1 MRQVCHRREGGG
13 IIMEEETSIK
23 KRGGFADDCDLVAS
37 MFSWS
42 LEDICN
48 ENLFEV
54 KVIPKLFESVDH
66 YFRSYVCPLLEE
78 TRARLHSSIE
88 IIYRAPTAEVLAL
101 TPCRHDETLLYD
113 VEIDYWRNRYN
124 DRGKEPYKT
133 LPGDVVILADAKPE
147 DVSDLQRE
155 GRTWTLALVTQ
166 IPEDPEDETED
177 PSRDPEDETD
187 DAGTD
192 PEDETEDAST
202 STTSFK
208 IKPSKD
214 IEINAEMQKSLV
226 VIFLTN
232 ITTNRRI
239 WNRLHKFRNLDV
251 IKEVADSMVQEN
263 CSLCSMHSGGAW
275 HESVVRNLSSTLNES
290 QTKAILT
297 CLRKIQCN
305 HSCAVELIWGPPGTG
320 KTKTVSMLL
329 FTLLRMKRRILI
341 CAPTNVAIKE
351 VASRVRKLVI
361 ESSEI
366 GSGTDALFCSLSDI
380 LLFGNKDRLKVNSEI
395 EDISLDYRVKR
406 LRKCFA
412 ALTAKRSC
420 FTSTID
426 FFEDC
431 VCQYY
436 NFLEKELI
444 KEQERDQE
452 NENTEKNCSSEAV
465 VCSGK
470 HKSFLEF
477 MREQFRFNIL
487 QLKRCAFTLC
497 SHTPESY
504 ILKHDIQNMIS
515 LVGLLGSFETLLF
528 RDDVISEELEKL
540 FSRPELAGDSFEVF
554 ADISLLL
561 FSQRS
566 KCLSILKNLR
576 TSLSGFDFKSSMS
589 RRSME
594 NFCFQNAS
602 LIFCTA
608 SSSYKLYSLKM
619 EPMNL
624 LVIDEA
630 AQLKE
635 CESTIPLQLPGIRH
649 AILIGDECQLPAT
662 VESNLSDEAGF
673 GRSLFERLSSLGHPK
688 HLLNMQYRM
697 HPSISTFPNKN
708 FYSNLIIDAP
718 NVRSKSYEKHYLPG
732 SMFGPYSFINVTGGR
747 EEVDDVGHSWRN
759 MVEVAIVL
767 KLVHCLYKEWS
778 GSKQNINIGVISP
791 YAAQVVA
798 IQEKLGHKYK
808 KVNGFSVK
816 VQSIDGFQGGE
827 EDVVI
832 ISTVRSN
839 SDGFIGFMSNRQRIN
854 VSLTRARHC
863 LWILGNERTL
873 ARSGSVWEELVSNA
887 KQRQC
892 FFNADE
898 NKELAKAILEV
909 KKEFDQLDDLLNGN
923 SPLFKC
929 ARWKVLFS
937 ENFRKSFSKLT
948 SVRTKKFVLNLLL
961 RLSSGWRPKKKNVDS
976 VCEKSSQ
983 ILKQFKVE
991 GLYVLCSIDIVKE
1004 EVKYIQVLKVWD
1016 VLPLEDIPRFVKC
1029 LDGIFERQTDDFI
1042 SRCNE
1047 KSLKGNLEAP
1057 KNWSTS
1063 FEIVRYKNLSNSES
1077 RSDSNFGASDA
1088 TCYVENCKVSESLL
1102 LMKFYSL
1109 SSGIVKHL
1117 LSDHDGREIELP
1129 FEVTVEERDM
1139 IAFQRSMF
1147 ILGRSGT
1154 GKTTVL
1160 TMKLFQKEQQSRMA
1174 TEGIGEGI
1182 GNTSKDACCRN
1193 NVENDVKKVED
1204 SVGEAKKI
1212 ALRQLFVTVNPKLC
1226 YAIKHHISHLK
1237 SFASGG
1243 KYLVESSSVG
1253 IEDIDEIAQFED
1265 APYSFVDIPSSSY
1278 PLIISFYKFLMM
1290 LDGTIGNSYFER
1302 FPDVRQ
1308 ILHAEKRNLKS
1319 ISIQTFITTREV
1331 NYDKFCSIYWPHFN
1345 THITKMLD
1353 SSIAFTEIMSHI
1365 KCGLQSGE
1373 FSDGRL
1379 ARKDYV
1385 TLSEVRLSTLSR
1397 EKREMI
1403 YDIYEDYEKMK
1414 IAYGDFDMADFVI
1427 DLHLRLKNVKYE
1439 GDIMDFVYID
1449 EVQDLTMR
1457 QIALFKYICRNVSE
1471 GFVFSGDTAQTIA
1484 RGIDFRFEEI
1494 RNLFYNEFLLGSSSE
1509 GYDGRKEK
1517 GRISKIFHL
1526 SQNFRTHAGILKLA
1540 QSVIDLLYRFFPSFV
1555 DILSPETSLIFGEAP
1570 IWLEARNDENAIVNI
1585 FGKNGNGQTNFVGF
1599 GAEQVILVR
1608 DDSARKE
1615 VYNYVGKQ
1623 ALVLTIM
1630 ECKGLEFQDV
1640 LLYNFFGSSPLKNK
1654 WRVIYEYMKEQNLLD
1669 ESFPTF
1675 NPAKHI
1681 VLCSELKQLYV
1692 AITRTRQRLW
1702 ICENIEELSK
1712 PMFDYWKNKDLVQ
1725 VRKLDDSFALAMQV
1739 ASSPEE
1745 WTSRG
1750 YKLLN
1755 EGNYEMATMCFER
1768 AGDIY
1773 GEKVAKAAGLKA
1785 TADRVHRSNPEKAS
1799 ITRRQ
1804 AAEIYES
1811 IGKAEHAAECFYM
1824 LREYKR
1830 AGQNYLQCGESAR
1843 ERAGECFCLAG
1854 CYKLAAEVYARGFH
1868 FSEFLSACT
1877 KGELFDMGLQYIQ
1890 CWKQEAT
1897 ANKYR
1902 SREMDKTE
1910 KEFLENCAFHYHKL
1924 NDNRAMMRYVR
1935 AFNSMDAI
1943 RTFLNALGC
1952 FDELLSLEEEFGN
1965 FLEAA
1970 KIAKLKGEL
1979 LVEAD
1984 LFGKAGH
1991 FKQSAMLILWYVFA
2005 NSLWSSGSKGWPLKQ
2020 FPQKEE
2026 LLENAK
2032 SFAKNESNQF
2042 FELVCLEAEILLH
2055 DQSNLFIMKQHL
2067 NSSQRHN
2074 SIKGEI
2080 LSARKILDA
2089 HFHLNSSEYVWEN
2102 DLVLDL
2108 ASFLDEKLSKNE
2120 VSIETLIYSWS
2131 FWKDKIVNIFECL
2144 GCLETQDV
2152 SEYGSYGEFCLNYLG
2167 VQRHFNNLSPT
2178 FVLINSDADWVREV
2192 DYRYIKRNGKRN
2204 GKLISLD
2211 VHHFVSASQN
2221 YWSSELISVGM
2232 KVLTNLE
2239 SLYEFSIKNSFSLF
2253 CQSRSL
2259 AYIFEISK
2267 FLLNSKFLVRCHSDN
2282 KELQKFVG
2290 MSTRHFFSYIYPLD
2304 WRESLKRNMVS
2315 FRRTETCSNLL
2326 REMIFENVHLK
2337 NNLSYGKLG
2346 RIALIILGSGKLYNG
2361 LHAKIMDG
2369 LKWNSSWNDL
2379 IEDLCRNA
2387 AMENLAGNNI
2397 GPGELSLKRMLHG
2410 ALIDAYNAN
2419 WEKEEDYIS
2428 PVCFLYLVERQL
2440 ILLSCSQGYFLA
2452 TKSSFVEWLIY
2463 KDGNG
2468 SQTSRL
2474 GEQAPQYTK
2483 IMLKAMVEIVH
2494 QFLYDKK
2501 GTMEW
2506 IRKCRENVKDAYAV
2520 VVLRLVVII
2529 CLLYLNFGICG
2540 NTLHDLLGRNYIT
2553 EQLPRDFYDAL
2564 WKRRKRNSFS
2574 VDVNVLAEAFN
2585 KMGNSLVIVSL
2596 GKNYSKNICPDAI
2609 FVDMKANQRM
2619 EDRLR
2624 ELFPRIDEAAQDHTV
2639 AVELDT
2645 SSSREGIDPPD
2656 TCDQRK
2662 GSQLPSSIISLTTD
2676 GNTSIK
2682 EKCKGRLPL
2691 IPGQLWEL
2699 LETLKSRTHGADERS
2714 LVVNDST
2721 VKVGCNGPGPL
2732 RVYSRRKIKENA
2744 KGMAVELDD
2753 YGRN

>member
-1 MRQVCHRREGGG
+1 
-13 IIMEEETSIK
+13 
-23 KRGGFADDCDLVAS
+23 
-37 MFSWS
+37 
-42 LEDICN
+42 
-48 ENLFEV
+48 
-54 KVIPKLFESVDH
+54 
-66 YFRSYVCPLLEE
+66 
-78 TRARLHSSIE
+78 
-88 IIYRAPTAEVLAL
+88 
-101 TPCRHDETLLYD
+101 
-113 VEIDYWRNRYN
+113 
-124 DRGKEPYKT
+124 
-133 LPGDVVILADAKPE
+133 
-147 DVSDLQRE
+147 
-155 GRTWTLALVTQ
+155 
-166 IPEDPEDETED
+166 
-177 PSRDPEDETD
+177 
-187 DAGTD
+187 
-192 PEDETEDAST
+192 
-202 STTSFK
+202 
-208 IKPSKD
+208 
-214 IEINAEMQKSLV
+214 
-226 VIFLTN
+226 
-232 ITTNRRI
+232 
-239 WNRLHKFRNLDV
+239 
-251 IKEVADSMVQEN
+251 
-263 CSLCSMHSGGAW
+263 MHSGGAW
-275 HESVVRNLSSTLNES
+275 HENVVRNLSSTLNES

-412 ALTAKRSC
+412 ALTAK
-420 FTSTID
+420 
-426 FFEDC
+426 
-431 VCQYY
+431 
-436 NFLEKELI
+436 
-444 KEQERDQE
+444 
-452 NENTEKNCSSEAV
+452 
-465 VCSGK
+465 
-470 HKSFLEF
+470 
-477 MREQFRFNIL
+477 
-487 QLKRCAFTLC
+487 
-497 SHTPESY
+497 SY

-540 FSRPELAGDSFEVF
+540 FSRPELAEDSFEVF

-619 EPMNL
+619 EPLNL

-747 EEVDDVGHSWRN
+747 EEVDDVGHSRRN

-854 VSLTRARHC
+854 VSLTG
-863 LWILGNERTL
+863 LGNERTL
-873 ARSGSVWEELVSNA
+873 ARSGSVWEELVSDA

-1016 VLPLEDIPRFVKC
+1016 VLPLEDIPRFVKR

-1047 KSLKGNLEAP
+1047 KCLKGNLEVP
-1057 KNWSTS
+1057 K
-1063 FEIVRYKNLSNSES
+1063 IGQPLLRLSVIRILATVNP
-1077 RSDSNFGASDA
+1077 GAIQIL
-1088 TCYVENCKVSESLL
+1088 VL
-1102 LMKFYSL
+1102 LML
-1109 SSGIVKHL
+1109 HAMW
-1117 LSDHDGREIELP
+1117 R
-1129 FEVTVEERDM
+1129 T
-1139 IAFQRSMF
+1139 QR
-1147 ILGRSGT
+1147 RSGT

-1331 NYDKFCSIYWPHFN
+1331 NYDKFLFN
-1345 THITKMLD
+1345 LLATFQYTHTKMLD

-1385 TLSEVRLSTLSR
+1385 TLSEVRLSTLS
-1397 EKREMI
+1397 
-1403 YDIYEDYEKMK
+1403 
-1414 IAYGDFDMADFVI
+1414 
-1427 DLHLRLKNVKYE
+1427 
-1439 GDIMDFVYID
+1439 DIMDFVYID

-1457 QIALFKYICRNVSE
+1457 QIAL
-1471 GFVFSGDTAQTIA
+1471 
-1484 RGIDFRFEEI
+1484 
-1494 RNLFYNEFLLGSSSE
+1494 SST
-1509 GYDGRKEK
+1509 
-1517 GRISKIFHL
+1517 F
-1526 SQNFRTHAGILKLA
+1526 AGI
-1540 QSVIDLLYRFFPSFV
+1540 
-1555 DILSPETSLIFGEAP
+1555 PETSLIFGEAP
-1570 IWLEARNDENAIVNI
+1570 IWLEARNDENAIVTI
-1585 FGKNGNGQTNFVGF
+1585 FGNNGNGQTNFVGF

-1630 ECKGLEFQDV
+1630 ECKGLEFQ
-1640 LLYNFFGSSPLKNK
+1640 
-1654 WRVIYEYMKEQNLLD
+1654 
-1669 ESFPTF
+1669 
-1675 NPAKHI
+1675 
-1681 VLCSELKQLYV
+1681 
-1692 AITRTRQRLW
+1692 
-1702 ICENIEELSK
+1702 
-1712 PMFDYWKNKDLVQ
+1712 
-1725 VRKLDDSFALAMQV
+1725 
-1739 ASSPEE
+1739 
-1745 WTSRG
+1745 
-1750 YKLLN
+1750 LLN

-1799 ITRRQ
+1799 IARRQ

-1824 LREYKR
+1824 LRKYKR

-1868 FSEFLSACT
+1868 FSESCLHVP
-1877 KGELFDMGLQYIQ
+1877 
-1890 CWKQEAT
+1890 
-1897 ANKYR
+1897 
-1902 SREMDKTE
+1902 RE
-1910 KEFLENCAFHYHKL
+1910 
-1924 NDNRAMMRYVR
+1924 
-1935 AFNSMDAI
+1935 
-1943 RTFLNALGC
+1943 
-1952 FDELLSLEEEFGN
+1952 
-1965 FLEAA
+1965 
-1970 KIAKLKGEL
+1970 
-1979 LVEAD
+1979 
-1984 LFGKAGH
+1984 
-1991 FKQSAMLILWYVFA
+1991 
-2005 NSLWSSGSKGWPLKQ
+2005 NSLTW
-2020 FPQKEE
+2020 
-2026 LLENAK
+2026 A
-2032 SFAKNESNQF
+2032 
-2042 FELVCLEAEILLH
+2042 C
-2055 DQSNLFIMKQHL
+2055 
-2067 NSSQRHN
+2067 
-2074 SIKGEI
+2074 
-2080 LSARKILDA
+2080 
-2089 HFHLNSSEYVWEN
+2089 
-2102 DLVLDL
+2102 
-2108 ASFLDEKLSKNE
+2108 
-2120 VSIETLIYSWS
+2120 
-2131 FWKDKIVNIFECL
+2131 NIF
-2144 GCLETQDV
+2144 
-2152 SEYGSYGEFCLNYLG
+2152 S
-2167 VQRHFNNLSPT
+2167 
-2178 FVLINSDADWVREV
+2178 
-2192 DYRYIKRNGKRN
+2192 
-2204 GKLISLD
+2204 
-2211 VHHFVSASQN
+2211 
-2221 YWSSELISVGM
+2221 
-2232 KVLTNLE
+2232 
-2239 SLYEFSIKNSFSLF
+2239 
-2253 CQSRSL
+2253 
-2259 AYIFEISK
+2259 
-2267 FLLNSKFLVRCHSDN
+2267 
-2282 KELQKFVG
+2282 
-2290 MSTRHFFSYIYPLD
+2290 
-2304 WRESLKRNMVS
+2304 
-2315 FRRTETCSNLL
+2315 
-2326 REMIFENVHLK
+2326 
-2337 NNLSYGKLG
+2337 
-2346 RIALIILGSGKLYNG
+2346 
-2361 LHAKIMDG
+2361 
-2369 LKWNSSWNDL
+2369 
-2379 IEDLCRNA
+2379 
-2387 AMENLAGNNI
+2387 AGN
-2397 GPGELSLKRMLHG
+2397 
-2410 ALIDAYNAN
+2410 
-2419 WEKEEDYIS
+2419 
-2428 PVCFLYLVERQL
+2428 
-2440 ILLSCSQGYFLA
+2440 
-2452 TKSSFVEWLIY
+2452 
-2463 KDGNG
+2463 
-2468 SQTSRL
+2468 
-2474 GEQAPQYTK
+2474 
-2483 IMLKAMVEIVH
+2483 
-2494 QFLYDKK
+2494 
-2501 GTMEW
+2501 
-2506 IRKCRENVKDAYAV
+2506 
-2520 VVLRLVVII
+2520 
-2529 CLLYLNFGICG
+2529 
-2540 NTLHDLLGRNYIT
+2540 
-2553 EQLPRDFYDAL
+2553 
-2564 WKRRKRNSFS
+2564 RKR
-2574 VDVNVLAEAFN
+2574 L
-2585 KMGNSLVIVSL
+2585 
-2596 GKNYSKNICPDAI
+2596 
-2609 FVDMKANQRM
+2609 Q
-2619 EDRLR
+2619 
-2624 ELFPRIDEAAQDHTV
+2624 
-2639 AVELDT
+2639 
-2645 SSSREGIDPPD
+2645 
-2656 TCDQRK
+2656 
-2662 GSQLPSSIISLTTD
+2662 
-2676 GNTSIK
+2676 IK
-2682 EKCKGRLPL
+2682 
-2691 IPGQLWEL
+2691 
-2699 LETLKSRTHGADERS
+2699 
-2714 LVVNDST
+2714 
-2721 VKVGCNGPGPL
+2721 
-2732 RVYSRRKIKENA
+2732 
-2744 KGMAVELDD
+2744 
-2753 YGRN
+2753 

>member
-1 MRQVCHRREGGG
+1 
-13 IIMEEETSIK
+13 MEEETSIK

-426 FFEDC
+426 F
-431 VCQYY
+431 
-436 NFLEKELI
+436 
-444 KEQERDQE
+444 
-452 NENTEKNCSSEAV
+452 
-465 VCSGK
+465 
-470 HKSFLEF
+470 
-477 MREQFRFNIL
+477 
-487 QLKRCAFTLC
+487 LKIAFVT
-497 SHTPESY
+497 
-504 ILKHDIQNMIS
+504 
-515 LVGLLGSFETLLF
+515 
-528 RDDVISEELEKL
+528 
-540 FSRPELAGDSFEVF
+540 
-554 ADISLLL
+554 
-561 FSQRS
+561 
-566 KCLSILKNLR
+566 
-576 TSLSGFDFKSSMS
+576 
-589 RRSME
+589 
-594 NFCFQNAS
+594 
-602 LIFCTA
+602 
-608 SSSYKLYSLKM
+608 
-619 EPMNL
+619 
-624 LVIDEA
+624 
-630 AQLKE
+630 QLKE

-747 EEVDDVGHSWRN
+747 EEVDDVGHSRRN

-873 ARSGSVWEELVSNA
+873 ARSGSVWEELVSDA

-1016 VLPLEDIPRFVKC
+1016 VLPLEDIPRFVKR

-1457 QIALFKYICRNVSE
+1457 QIALFKIN
-1471 GFVFSGDTAQTIA
+1471 
-1484 RGIDFRFEEI
+1484 
-1494 RNLFYNEFLLGSSSE
+1494 SE

-1785 TADRVHRSNPEKAS
+1785 TA
-1799 ITRRQ
+1799 T
-1804 AAEIYES
+1804 
-1811 IGKAEHAAECFYM
+1811 ECIAQI
-1824 LREYKR
+1824 LKR
-1830 AGQNYLQCGESAR
+1830 
-1843 ERAGECFCLAG
+1843 
-1854 CYKLAAEVYARGFH
+1854 
-1868 FSEFLSACT
+1868 
-1877 KGELFDMGLQYIQ
+1877 
-1890 CWKQEAT
+1890 
-1897 ANKYR
+1897 
-1902 SREMDKTE
+1902 
-1910 KEFLENCAFHYHKL
+1910 
-1924 NDNRAMMRYVR
+1924 
-1935 AFNSMDAI
+1935 
-1943 RTFLNALGC
+1943 
-1952 FDELLSLEEEFGN
+1952 LLSPVGRLLKFMN
-1965 FLEAA
+1965 QL
-1970 KIAKLKGEL
+1970 AKL
-1979 LVEAD
+1979 
-1984 LFGKAGH
+1984 
-1991 FKQSAMLILWYVFA
+1991 SML
-2005 NSLWSSGSKGWPLKQ
+2005 Q
-2020 FPQKEE
+2020 
-2026 LLENAK
+2026 NA
-2032 SFAKNESNQF
+2032 
-2042 FELVCLEAEILLH
+2042 
-2055 DQSNLFIMKQHL
+2055 FI
-2067 NSSQRHN
+2067 
-2074 SIKGEI
+2074 
-2080 LSARKILDA
+2080 
-2089 HFHLNSSEYVWEN
+2089 
-2102 DLVLDL
+2102 
-2108 ASFLDEKLSKNE
+2108 
-2120 VSIETLIYSWS
+2120 
-2131 FWKDKIVNIFECL
+2131 C
-2144 GCLETQDV
+2144 
-2152 SEYGSYGEFCLNYLG
+2152 
-2167 VQRHFNNLSPT
+2167 
-2178 FVLINSDADWVREV
+2178 
-2192 DYRYIKRNGKRN
+2192 
-2204 GKLISLD
+2204 
-2211 VHHFVSASQN
+2211 
-2221 YWSSELISVGM
+2221 
-2232 KVLTNLE
+2232 
-2239 SLYEFSIKNSFSLF
+2239 
-2253 CQSRSL
+2253 
-2259 AYIFEISK
+2259 
-2267 FLLNSKFLVRCHSDN
+2267 
-2282 KELQKFVG
+2282 
-2290 MSTRHFFSYIYPLD
+2290 
-2304 WRESLKRNMVS
+2304 
-2315 FRRTETCSNLL
+2315 
-2326 REMIFENVHLK
+2326 
-2337 NNLSYGKLG
+2337 
-2346 RIALIILGSGKLYNG
+2346 
-2361 LHAKIMDG
+2361 
-2369 LKWNSSWNDL
+2369 
-2379 IEDLCRNA
+2379 
-2387 AMENLAGNNI
+2387 
-2397 GPGELSLKRMLHG
+2397 
-2410 ALIDAYNAN
+2410 
-2419 WEKEEDYIS
+2419 
-2428 PVCFLYLVERQL
+2428 
-2440 ILLSCSQGYFLA
+2440 
-2452 TKSSFVEWLIY
+2452 
-2463 KDGNG
+2463 
-2468 SQTSRL
+2468 
-2474 GEQAPQYTK
+2474 
-2483 IMLKAMVEIVH
+2483 
-2494 QFLYDKK
+2494 
-2501 GTMEW
+2501 
-2506 IRKCRENVKDAYAV
+2506 
-2520 VVLRLVVII
+2520 
-2529 CLLYLNFGICG
+2529 
-2540 NTLHDLLGRNYIT
+2540 
-2553 EQLPRDFYDAL
+2553 
-2564 WKRRKRNSFS
+2564 
-2574 VDVNVLAEAFN
+2574 
-2585 KMGNSLVIVSL
+2585 
-2596 GKNYSKNICPDAI
+2596 
-2609 FVDMKANQRM
+2609 
-2619 EDRLR
+2619 
-2624 ELFPRIDEAAQDHTV
+2624 
-2639 AVELDT
+2639 
-2645 SSSREGIDPPD
+2645 
-2656 TCDQRK
+2656 
-2662 GSQLPSSIISLTTD
+2662 
-2676 GNTSIK
+2676 
-2682 EKCKGRLPL
+2682 
-2691 IPGQLWEL
+2691 
-2699 LETLKSRTHGADERS
+2699 
-2714 LVVNDST
+2714 
-2721 VKVGCNGPGPL
+2721 
-2732 RVYSRRKIKENA
+2732 
-2744 KGMAVELDD
+2744 
-2753 YGRN
+2753 